1 MLIENNS
8 DIVKSSK
15 VLNLNHGEKV
25 EALELINGQI
35 LVLAQNSLSLY
46 KSLDAI
52 EDPLA
57 NGLLDS
63 VELQSEFYL
72 KQQQDRF
79 MDMNRSGVVGMF
91 DDKVILIT
99 PNDIQLF
106 PNRTSAL
113 RNQDEIAAFHL
124 G

>member
-8 DIVKSSK
+8 NIVKSSK
-15 VLNLNHGEKV
+15 VLSLSHGEKV

-46 KSLDAI
+46 KSLNAI

-63 VELQSEFYL
+63 IELPTEFYL
-72 KQQQDRF
+72 KQHQDRF
-79 MDMNRSGVVGMF
+79 MEMNRSGVVGMF

-106 PNRTSAL
+106 PNRASAL
-113 RNQDEIAAFHL
+113 RNQDEIAVFHL

>member
-8 DIVKSSK
+8 NIVKSSK
-15 VLNLNHGEKV
+15 VLSLIHGEKV

-46 KSLDAI
+46 KSLNAI

-63 VELQSEFYL
+63 IELPTEFYL

-79 MDMNRSGVVGMF
+79 MEMNRSGVVGMF

-106 PNRTSAL
+106 PNRASAL
-113 RNQDEIAAFHL
+113 RNQDEIAVFHL

>member
-8 DIVKSSK
+8 NIVKSSK
-15 VLNLNHGEKV
+15 VLSLSHGEKV
-25 EALELINGQI
+25 EALELVNGQI

-63 VELQSEFYL
+63 IELPAEFYL

-79 MDMNRSGVVGMF
+79 MEMNRSGVVGMF

-106 PNRTSAL
+106 PNRASAL
-113 RNQDEIAAFHL
+113 RNQDEIAVFHL

>member
-8 DIVKSSK
+8 NIVKSSK
-15 VLNLNHGEKV
+15 VLSLNHGEKV

>member
-8 DIVKSSK
+8 NIVKSSK
-15 VLNLNHGEKV
+15 VLSLNHGEKV

-46 KSLDAI
+46 KSLNVI

-63 VELQSEFYL
+63 IELPTEFYL
-72 KQQQDRF
+72 KQHQDRF
-79 MDMNRSGVVGMF
+79 MEMNRSGVVGMF

-106 PNRTSAL
+106 PNRASAL
-113 RNQDEIAAFHL
+113 RNQDEIAVFHL